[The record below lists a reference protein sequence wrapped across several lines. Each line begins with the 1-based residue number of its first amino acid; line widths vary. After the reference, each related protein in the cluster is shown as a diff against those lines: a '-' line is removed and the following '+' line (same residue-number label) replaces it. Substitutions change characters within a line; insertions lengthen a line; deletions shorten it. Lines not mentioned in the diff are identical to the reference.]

1 MRHTSR
7 GELVMTGTA
16 RLFFILAIAYGIIGM
31 LLGLHMA
38 ISQDHTQMPTH
49 AHTMV
54 LGWLMS
60 AVFAFFYH
68 LFPDIGRSRLAKIHF
83 LLTAIAGILLLVTLF
98 MFLSGNVAIEPVLAG
113 SSIAFFLGMLL
124 FAWIA
129 QPALVSR

>member
-1 MRHTSR
+1 
-7 GELVMTGTA
+7 MTGTA
-16 RLFFILAIAYGIIGM
+16 RLFFILAIAYGIVGM
-31 LLGLHMA
+31 MLGLHMS

-68 LFPDIGRSRLAKIHF
+68 FFPEIGRSRLARIHF
-83 LLTAIAGILLLVTLF
+83 LLTAVAGILLLVTLF
-98 MFLSGNVAIEPVLAG
+98 MFLSGNVAVEPVLAA
-113 SSIAFFLGMLL
+113 SSIAFFLGMVL

-129 QPALVSR
+129 RPALVSR